1 MLTNEEAANAVR
13 GVRAAERVD
22 AEIRAVLKS
31 DRYVFERDAC
41 FVEIKSLRE
50 AALDAEI
57 NYNSLLLKTKHK
69 FVQEC
74 ERRFPNL
81 IFDKCSNGIHVYQ
94 DEVKLCRLT
103 YWIREE
109 SDGVSVLFYRGVRD
123 DCDCL
128 SWEALALT
136 FP

>member
-13 GVRAAERVD
+13 AVRAAERVD
-22 AEIRAVLKS
+22 VEVRAILES
-31 DRYVFERDAC
+31 DRYFFARDAC
-41 FVEIKSLRE
+41 FAEIKSLRE

-57 NYNSLLLKTKHK
+57 KHGSLLLRTKHK

-74 ERRFPNL
+74 ERRFPHL
-81 IFDKCSNGIHVYQ
+81 KFSRQLNGIHVYQ
-94 DEVKLCRLT
+94 DEIKLCRLT
-103 YWIREE
+103 YWIGEE
-109 SDGVSVLFYRGVRD
+109 SDGVSVLFYRGAKD

-136 FP
+136 LS